1 MEEYFSK
8 VSGCAGWGG
17 REREMRDYTSKI
29 NNNNKGRLRIKKKQG
44 KQTKEKDMN
53 SKHQP
58 NESH

>member
-29 NNNNKGRLRIKKKQG
+29 NNNNKGRLRIKKKTGETNQRERYEF
-44 KQTKEKDMN
+44 KTSTK
-53 SKHQP
+53 
-58 NESH
+58 

>member
-29 NNNNKGRLRIKKKQG
+29 NNNNKGRLRIKKKNRG
-44 KQTKEKDMN
+44 NKPKRKI
-53 SKHQP
+53 
-58 NESH
+58 